1 MANDEHVAMLRK
13 GVDAWNEWRFE
24 KPLNIPDLSGTNLS
38 GTNLRATVLEVA
50 RRSAGLQAGAG
61 APPPTAATALTPPV
75 HRSVGFASARSRT
88 ERGRGAFGQ
97 LST

>member
-38 GTNLRATVLEVA
+38 GTNLTGANLTEANLSGA
-50 RRSAGLQAGAG
+50 NFSGTNFSGTILPILQ
-61 APPPTAATALTPPV
+61 
-75 HRSVGFASARSRT
+75 
-88 ERGRGAFGQ
+88 
-97 LST
+97 